1 MKDLTPER
9 FRCGPIASSCPAVLA
24 THDGKLAV
32 IGKAV
37 TEQDYPELAGR
48 IGPDEQA
55 IEISAELVREALI
68 SASADS
74 AQVRHLSDC
83 SVNNAPAYEPG
94 LCDCGALK

>member
-9 FRCGPIASSCPAVLA
+9 FRCDISVSCPAVLA

-55 IEISAELVREALI
+55 IEISAELVMEALAGREQG
-68 SASADS
+68 S
-74 AQVRHLSDC
+74 
-83 SVNNAPAYEPG
+83 
-94 LCDCGALK
+94 